1 MDTYYLVRSPEAL
14 ELRLLVSGAGRG
26 LGRGSGGLDL
36 TPTVQAAGDL
46 NKAALD
52 IAVGHSVTSTIKIS
66 SHISC

>member
-1 MDTYYLVRSPEAL
+1 MDTYYLVGSAEAL
-14 ELRLLVSGAGRG
+14 ELRLLVSGARRR

-52 IAVGHSVTSTIKIS
+52 IAVSHSVASTSKIS
-66 SHISC
+66 AH